1 MKRFIVVLLSM
12 VMMSGMVFA
21 AGQQEGG
28 KSNFPQKDLTLIVPW
43 SAGGGTDTIARALVK
58 NAKEYIGVNVN
69 VVNKTG
75 GQGVVGMGAVTTSR
89 ADGYTVGLI
98 TFGLSTYKLMGL
110 SNLTFRDFE
119 LLQLLNQSA
128 AVLYVR
134 ADSQWNSLKELV
146 DYAKANPGQVSLGH
160 TGAGGDK
167 HLSAASF
174 ATAYGVEFNYV
185 PFDGAAPSRSAVL
198 GGHVDVAV
206 AGITEVKQ
214 LYEAGEIK
222 ILSLNDTV
230 RDAGFP
236 EIPTIGEA
244 GYKMD
249 APVLDWRGLAL
260 PKDVSADRVKFLE
273 EGFKKMFDDPEFRT
287 FCDEVGLALVY
298 KDSEGFGDFLLNME
312 NVLKPTLDSVGL
324 LK

>member
-1 MKRFIVVLLSM
+1 MKKIIVVLVAM

-21 AGQQEGG
+21 AGQQGG
-28 KSNFPQKDLTLIVPW
+28 GSSNFPEKDLTLIVPW

-58 NAKEYIGVNVN
+58 NAKDYIGVNVN

-75 GQGVVGMGAVTTSR
+75 GQGVVGMGAVTTAR
-89 ADGYTVGLI
+89 ADGYTAGLI

-110 SNLTFRDFE
+110 SDLTFRDFE

-128 AVLYVR
+128 AVLYVKG
-134 ADSQWNSLKELV
+134 DSEWDSLKELV
-146 DYAKANPGQVSLGH
+146 DFAKANPGQISLGH

-174 ATAYGVEFNYV
+174 ATAYDVEFNYV
-185 PFDGAAPSRSAVL
+185 PFDGSAPSRSAIL

-206 AGITEVKQ
+206 AGIAEVKQ

-222 ILSLNDTV
+222 ILSFNNV
-230 RDAGFP
+230 ERHPSFQ
-236 EIPTIGEA
+236 EIPTIGEV

-260 PKDVSADRVKFLE
+260 PKGVPAERVAFLE
-273 EGFKKMFDDPEFRT
+273 EGFKKMFDDPEFKAY
-287 FCDEVGLALVY
+287 CEEVGLILVY
-298 KDSEGFGDFLLNME
+298 EDSKGFGDFLMNME
-312 NVLKPTLDSVGL
+312 KVLEPTLDSVGL
-324 LK
+324 LR

>member
-1 MKRFIVVLLSM
+1 MKRIIVLL
-12 VMMSGMVFA
+12 VTMMMFSNVVFA
-21 AGQQEGG
+21 EGVSET
-28 KSNFPQKDLTLIVPW
+28 KSFPEKDLTLIVPW

-58 NAKEYIGVNVN
+58 NAKQHIGVNVN

-75 GQGVVGMGAVTTSR
+75 GQGVVGMGATSAAR
-89 ADGYTVGLI
+89 ADGHTVGLI

-110 SNLTFRDFE
+110 AELSYRDFE

-128 AVLYVR
+128 AVLYVK
-134 ADSQWNSLKELV
+134 ADSEWQTLAELV
-146 DYAKANPGQVSLGH
+146 EYAKANPGKVSLGH

-174 ATAYGVEFNYV
+174 ATEYGIDFNYV

-206 AGITEVKQ
+206 AGISEIKQ
-214 LYEAGEIK
+214 LYEAGEVK
-222 ILSLNDTV
+222 VLSFNNIDEHPN
-230 RDAGFP
+230 FP
-236 EIPTIGEA
+236 EIPTIAEA
-244 GYKMD
+244 GFNVK

-260 PKDVSADRVKFLE
+260 PKGVPTDRVAFLE
-273 EGFKKMFDDPEFRT
+273 AGFKKMFDDPEFVE
-287 FCDEVGLALVY
+287 FCDSVGLNLVY
-298 KDSEGFGDFLLNME
+298 EDSDGFQSFLMVME
-312 NVLKPTLDSVGL
+312 KVLEPTLSSVGL

>member
-1 MKRFIVVLLSM
+1 MKRLVVLLLAMFM
-12 VMMSGMVFA
+12 VSSLVTA
-21 AGQQEGG
+21 AGQGEKGG
-28 KSNFPQKDLTLIVPW
+28 PSFPEKDLTLIVPW

-75 GQGVVGMGAVTTSR
+75 GQGVVGMAEVMSGR
-89 ADGYTVGLI
+89 PDGYTVGLI

-110 SNLTFRDFE
+110 SEMTFRDFE

-128 AVLYVR
+128 AVIYVK
-134 ADSQWNSLKELV
+134 ADSQWDSLKDLV

-174 ATAYGVEFNYV
+174 ATEEGIEFNYV

-206 AGITEVKQ
+206 AGIAEVKQ

-222 ILSLNDTV
+222 VLCVNNLVKEPN
-230 RDAGFP
+230 FP
-236 EIPTIGEA
+236 DIPTIVEA
-244 GYKMD
+244 GFD
-249 APVLDWRGLAL
+249 IEAPVLDWRGLAL
-260 PKDVSADRVKFLE
+260 PKGVAEDRVAFLE
-273 EGFKKMFDDPEFRT
+273 EGFKKMFDDPEFRQ
-287 FCDEVGLALVY
+287 FCEEVGLTLVY
-298 KDSEGFGDFLLNME
+298 EDSTGFEDFLGNME
-312 NVLKPTLDSVGL
+312 KVLTPTLESVGL